1 MPRAATGRR
10 VDDTPNACSTQ
21 TRRNAAERLDYRR
34 SAKTRI
40 VPLSLSVGNRP
51 TAAVKM
57 KIGLKT
63 SVTCRRKRHVTQ
75 ENF

>member
-40 VPLSLSVGNRP
+40 VPLTLSVGNRP
-51 TAAVKM
+51 IAALTAE
-57 KIGLKT
+57 IELKT
-63 SVTCRRKRHVTQ
+63 SVTCRSRQHVTP